1 MRNVA
6 LIPARAGSKTVA
18 KKNIKLLNGIPL
30 IAYTIK
36 MALKNPRI
44 NKVIVSTDDEEIAGI
59 AKKYGAEVPF
69 LRPVELA
76 QDNTPD
82 RPVILHTLTWLK
94 KNEQFEPDLLI
105 YLRPTSPFK
114 TNPIIDEC
122 LNMIESEKELT
133 SLRTVN
139 IAEGT
144 DHPYWMFKNENN
156 LLKPFID
163 NIRISKYYQRQLL
176 PSCYKLNGVV
186 DILKPNIVNN
196 NENIFGNNIGFVE
209 IDRLNA
215 IDIDDEL
222 DFSFA
227 EFLIIHNKINN

>member
-36 MALKNPRI
+36 TALKNPRI

-82 RPVILHTLTWLK
+82 RPVILHTLNWIEE
-94 KNEQFEPDLLI
+94 NEKFKPDLLI

-196 NENIFGNNIGFVE
+196 NEYIFGNNIGFVE